1 MLRRHLDKILIG
13 GGCILIAV
21 ALFLHFE
28 TKIKQERL
36 LADYELMVANLQV
49 EPDDDTEPV
58 ERPVVPEGVLGILSI
73 PRIDL
78 LVAVQEGVDQRTLNH
93 AVGHF
98 PQTALPG
105 TRGNFSVIGH
115 RNYAR
120 GQFFNRLGEVEVG
133 DEILVQ
139 YLAEDY
145 VYRVT
150 DTFVVTPDQV
160 SVLDEGT
167 EAEITLV
174 TCAPARRS
182 THRLIVKGLLVQQPP
197 PGGAPE

>member
-1 MLRRHLDKILIG
+1 M
-13 GGCILIAV
+13 LIAV
-21 ALFLHFE
+21 ALWLQLD
-28 TKIKQERL
+28 TKMQQKRL
-36 LADYELMVANLQV
+36 LADYELLVANLQAEQKV
-49 EPDDDTEPV
+49 ESEPISSPV
-58 ERPVVPEGVLGILSI
+58 GLPVVPEGVLGILSI
-73 PRIDL
+73 PKIDL
-78 LVAVQEGVDQRTLNH
+78 VVAVQAGVDQQTLKH

-98 PQTALPG
+98 PQSALPG

-133 DEILVQ
+133 DEIIVQ
-139 YLAEDY
+139 YLTQEH

-160 SVLDEGT
+160 SVLEGGT
-167 EAEITLV
+167 EAEITLI

-182 THRLIVKGLLVQQPP
+182 THRLIVKGLLVQGAP